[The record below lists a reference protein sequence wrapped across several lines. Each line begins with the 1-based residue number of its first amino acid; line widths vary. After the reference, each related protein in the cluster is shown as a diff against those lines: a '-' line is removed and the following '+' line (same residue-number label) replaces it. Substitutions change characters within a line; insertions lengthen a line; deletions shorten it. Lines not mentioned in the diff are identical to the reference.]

1 LKVEPGARLAQIISK
16 RYSMDKVVIFLA
28 GNTTLRVD
36 GLLLATGVGIF
47 LIGAVLLYKRGF
59 WPWLP
64 LSLSGILLVV
74 LAILAK
80 LSSL

>member
-1 LKVEPGARLAQIISK
+1 
-16 RYSMDKVVIFLA
+16 
-28 GNTTLRVD
+28 
-36 GLLLATGVGIF
+36 
-47 LIGAVLLYKRGF
+47 LLYKRGF